1 MAPSQK
7 GQYITTS
14 YVPFCFLVAVVVV
27 TRGTTML
34 ATMQQF
40 VDRTTDDKQIKY
52 VIRKYI
58 KFTLLGFSGG
68 WYTSRIGWLSCGGK
82 PVCK

>member
-1 MAPSQK
+1 
-7 GQYITTS
+7 
-14 YVPFCFLVAVVVV
+14 
-27 TRGTTML
+27 
-34 ATMQQF
+34 MQQF

-68 WYTSRIGWLSCGGK
+68 WYTSRMIGWLSCGGK
-82 PVCK
+82 PVCKYCRHVDSYVLVLDQI